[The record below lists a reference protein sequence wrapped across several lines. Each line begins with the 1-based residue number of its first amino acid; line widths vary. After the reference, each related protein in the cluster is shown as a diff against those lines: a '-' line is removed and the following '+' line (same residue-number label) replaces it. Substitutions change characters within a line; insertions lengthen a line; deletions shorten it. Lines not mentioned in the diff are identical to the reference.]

1 MKRNEAID
9 ILKFVAVILVAHSHM
24 DVLYPRYSYICTG
37 GAIGDA
43 LFFFISGYTLFL
55 SQWGRF
61 DNWYKKRIQRIY
73 PTILAWAV
81 IACAI
86 FGVRRD
92 AIDVMLNGGGYFISC
107 IMIFYALIYWVG
119 RFLKNYIRYILLLN
133 MMAIVGVFV
142 FWTEGK
148 TDNMYS
154 SLSVMWPLWNFMFML
169 IGASVSIHEH
179 GGKQSTCRSFGVE
192 LLYVV
197 LYLAAY
203 YSLLYAARQLHVQWL
218 QLVGLV
224 PLTGLVI
231 HLYMMLKSETVQN
244 MYHLKGCNLV
254 IYCMGQLCLEVYIV
268 QSYLFSSRWNDY
280 FPFNVLGAWV
290 TVFALAYLLKV
301 CGNLVAQTFKA
312 EDYDWRKMIK
322 L

>member
-1 MKRNEAID
+1 MNRNEAID

-73 PTILAWAV
+73 PTILAWAI

-92 AIDVMLNGGGYFISC
+92 AVDVMLSGGGYFVSC
-107 IMIFYALIYWVG
+107 IMVFYALIYWVG
-119 RFLKNYIRYILLLN
+119 RYLKNYIRYIILLTILV
-133 MMAIVGVFV
+133 IVGVYV
-142 FWTEGK
+142 FWANAI
-148 TDNMYS
+148 TDNVYS
-154 SLSVMWPLWNFMFML
+154 SLSVMWPLWNFIFML
-169 IGASVSIHEH
+169 VGASVSIREH
-179 GGKQSTCRSFGVE
+179 DGKPISCQSFGKE
-192 LLYVV
+192 LLFVIS
-197 LYLAAY
+197 YLISY
-203 YSLLYAARQLHVQWL
+203 YSLLYAARILDAQWL

-224 PLTGLVI
+224 PLIGLVI
-231 HLYMMLKSETVQN
+231 HLYVMLKSEKVQN
-244 MYHLKGCNLV
+244 VYHFKGCNLL
-254 IYCMGQLCLEVYIV
+254 IFSLGQLCLEVYIV
-268 QSYLFSSRWNDY
+268 QPYLFSNRWNDY
-280 FPFNVLGAWV
+280 FPFNVFGAWIA
-290 TVFALAYLLKV
+290 VFALAYLLKV
-301 CGNLVAQTFKA
+301 GGNFVAQTFKA
-312 EDYDWRKMIK
+312 EDYDWRKMIR